1 MDAFTLRQV
10 LLVLHLS
17 GLALMVGTTIT
28 ELVVFRW
35 FVSLL
40 TKQDKAALSL
50 FSLLSGLG
58 WLLLAGGVALLLS
71 GVGLTILS
79 EGVYLQQLWL
89 QVKLGLI
96 LLLPLNGLLVGNPRM
111 KQVRNS
117 LLSEGIGLHLAV
129 QPAVRKLTWFHSG
142 QLVLFLTII
151 ILAVF
156 KFT

>member
-17 GLALMVGTTIT
+17 GLVIMAGTTIT
-28 ELVVFRW
+28 EWVVFRS
-35 FVSLL
+35 FLGLL

-58 WLLLAGGVALLLS
+58 RLLLVGGGILLLS
-71 GVGLTILS
+71 GIGLTILS

-96 LLLPLNGLLVGNPRM
+96 LLLPLNGLLVGSPQM
-111 KQVRNS
+111 KQIRNS
-117 LLSEGIGLHLAV
+117 LLSEGISLPVAI
-129 QPAVRKLTWFHSG
+129 QPAVTKLTWFHSS
-142 QLVLFLTII
+142 QLLVFFTII

-156 KFT
+156 RFI

>member
-1 MDAFTLRQV
+1 MDAFTLRAV

-17 GLALMVGTTIT
+17 GLVLMVGTTLT
-28 ELVVFRW
+28 EWVVFRL

-40 TKQDKAALSL
+40 KQEDQAALSL

-58 WLLLAGGVALLLS
+58 RLLLAGGVVLLLS
-71 GVGLTILS
+71 GIGLTILS

-96 LLLPLNGLLVGNPRM
+96 LLLPLNGLLVGSPQM
-111 KQVRNS
+111 KRVSNS
-117 LLSEGIGLHLAV
+117 LLSEGIGLQVAVHPGVRRLTKFHTVQLLVFLA
-129 QPAVRKLTWFHSG
+129 
-142 QLVLFLTII
+142 II

>member
-17 GLALMVGTTIT
+17 GLVLMAGTTVT
-28 ELVVFRW
+28 ELVVFRS

-50 FSLLSGLG
+50 FSLLSGLSRI
-58 WLLLAGGVALLLS
+58 LLAGGVVLLLS
-71 GVGLTILS
+71 GIGLTILS

-96 LLLPLNGLLVGNPRM
+96 LLLPLNGLLVGSPQM
-111 KQVRNS
+111 KQISNS
-117 LLSEGIGLHLAV
+117 LLSEGIGPHIAV
-129 QPAVRKLTWFHSG
+129 QPGIRKLTLFHRG

>member
-10 LLVLHLS
+10 FLVFHLS
-17 GLALMVGTTIT
+17 GLVLMVGTTVT
-28 ELVVFRW
+28 ELVVFRS

-58 WLLLAGGVALLLS
+58 RLLLAGGVVLVLS
-71 GVGLTILS
+71 GIGLTILS

-89 QVKLGLI
+89 QLKLGLV
-96 LLLPLNGLLVGNPRM
+96 LLLPLNGLLVGSRPM
-111 KQVRNS
+111 KQLRNS
-117 LLSEGIGLHLAV
+117 LLVEDISLSLVV
-129 QPAVRKLTWFHSG
+129 QPAVTKLTRFYRV
-142 QLVLFLTII
+142 QLMVFLAII
-151 ILAVF
+151 ILAIF

>member
-1 MDAFTLRQV
+1 MA
-10 LLVLHLS
+10 
-17 GLALMVGTTIT
+17 GTTIT
-28 ELVVFRW
+28 EWVVFRS

-40 TKQDKAALSL
+40 KKQDKAALSL
-50 FSLLSGLG
+50 FRLLLGLG
-58 WLLLAGGVALLLS
+58 RLLLAGGVLLLLS
-71 GVGLTILS
+71 GIGLTILS

-96 LLLPLNGLLVGNPRM
+96 LLLPLNGLLVGSPQM

-117 LLSEGIGLHLAV
+117 LSSEDIGLHLAV
-129 QPAVRKLTWFHSG
+129 HPAVRKLTLFHSG
-142 QLVLFLTII
+142 QLVVFLTII

>member
-17 GLALMVGTTIT
+17 GLVLMVGTTIT
-28 ELVVFRW
+28 EWVLFRS

-40 TKQDKAALSL
+40 RKRDKAALSL
-50 FSLLSGLG
+50 FRLLSNLGL
-58 WLLLAGGVALLLS
+58 LLLAGGIVLLLS
-71 GVGLTILS
+71 GIGLMILS
-79 EGVYLQQLWL
+79 EGVYLRQFWL
-89 QVKLGLI
+89 QAKLGVI
-96 LLLPLNGLLVGNPRM
+96 LLLPLNGLLVGSPQM
-111 KQVRNS
+111 KQVKNS
-117 LLSEGIGLHLAV
+117 LLSEDIGIDVAIH
-129 QPAVRKLTWFHSG
+129 PAVKKLTLFHSS

>member
-17 GLALMVGTTIT
+17 GLVLMAGTTIT
-28 ELVVFRW
+28 EWVVFRS

-50 FSLLSGLG
+50 FRLLSGLG
-58 WLLLAGGVALLLS
+58 RLLLAGGVVLLLS
-71 GVGLTILS
+71 GIGLTTLS
-79 EGVYLQQLWL
+79 EGVYLQQFWL

-96 LLLPLNGLLVGNPRM
+96 LLLPLNGLLVGSPQM
-111 KQVRNS
+111 KQLRNS
-117 LLSEGIGLHLAV
+117 LLSEGIGLHVAV
-129 QPAVRKLTWFHSG
+129 HSAVTKLTLFHSS

>member
-10 LLVLHLS
+10 WLVLHLS
-17 GLALMVGTTIT
+17 GLVLMAGTTVT
-28 ELVVFRW
+28 ELVMFRL
-35 FVSLL
+35 FVRLL

-50 FSLLSGLG
+50 FELLSGLG
-58 WLLLAGGVALLLS
+58 RLLLAGGVVLVVS
-71 GVGLTILS
+71 GIGLTILN
-79 EGVYLQQLWL
+79 EGVYLQQRWL

-96 LLLPLNGLLVGNPRM
+96 ILLPLNGLLVGSPRM

-117 LLSEGIGLHLAV
+117 LLVEGVGLSLAV
-129 QPAVRKLTWFHSG
+129 QPGVRKLTLFHRV
-142 QLVLFLTII
+142 QLAVFLTII

>member
-1 MDAFTLRQV
+1 MDAFTLREV

-17 GLALMVGTTIT
+17 GLVLMAGTTLT
-28 ELVVFRW
+28 EWVVFRW

-40 TKQDKAALSL
+40 IKQDQAALSL

-58 WLLLAGGVALLLS
+58 WLLLTGGVVLLLS
-71 GVGLTILS
+71 GMGLTILS

-96 LLLPLNGLLVGNPRM
+96 LLLPLNGLLVGSRQMN
-111 KQVRNS
+111 QVKNS
-117 LLSEGIGLHLAV
+117 LLSKGISLGLAV
-129 QPAVRKLTWFHSG
+129 HPAVRQLTLFHRG
-142 QLVLFLTII
+142 QLVVLLGII

>member
-1 MDAFTLRQV
+1 MDAFMLRQV

-17 GLALMVGTTIT
+17 GLVLMVGTTVT
-28 ELVVFRW
+28 EWVMFRW

-40 TKQDKAALSL
+40 TKQDKAALSV

-58 WLLLAGGVALLLS
+58 RLLLAGGVVLVLS

-79 EGVYLQQLWL
+79 EGVYLRQLWL
-89 QVKLGLI
+89 LVKLGLI
-96 LLLPLNGLLVGNPRM
+96 LLLPLNGLLVGSPPM
-111 KQVRNS
+111 KQLSTS
-117 LLSEGIGLHLAV
+117 LLAEGVGLRLGI
-129 QPAVRKLTWFHSG
+129 QPAVRKLTLFYIG
-142 QLVLFLTII
+142 QLFLFLIII